1 MKVIDE
7 KYDVGIIIGRF
18 QVPELHEGHQ
28 ELIEHVCSLH
38 DKVVILLGLSPIKA
52 TQRNPLDYEARRQ
65 MIQEAYP
72 QINVLYVKDMSNDE
86 AWSKQVDERIEDVVT
101 PHQTVVLYG
110 GRDSFIEHYH
120 GRYATQELEA
130 ERITSGE
137 TIRKEVSAKSVRQSP
152 DFRAG
157 AVWSVFNRFP
167 TVYTC
172 VDVAIF
178 NEDETK
184 ILLGRKEHEKAWRLI
199 GGFSDPTSPSFE
211 ADARREVQ
219 EEVGIAI
226 TDPQYIGSFAV
237 DDWRYRNEV
246 DGIRTLLFKAKK
258 FSGAVKA
265 DDDIAEAKWFDIDTL
280 GLNDVVKNHWPLI
293 EAVMAT
299 HPSQR

>member
-1 MKVIDE
+1 MKVIDT
-7 KYDVGIIIGRF
+7 KYDVGVIIGRF
-18 QVPELHEGHQ
+18 QVPELHEGHR

-52 TQRNPLDYEARRQ
+52 TQRNPLDFEARRQ

-72 QINVLYVKDMSNDE
+72 QVNVLYVKDMANDK
-86 AWSKQVDERIEDVVT
+86 AWSKQVDERIEDIVT
-101 PHQTVVLYG
+101 PHQTVILYG
-110 GRDSFIEHYH
+110 GRDSFIEHYLGKH
-120 GRYATQELEA
+120 PTQELEA

-184 ILLGRKEHEKAWRLI
+184 ILLGRKENERGWRLP
-199 GGFSDPTSPSFE
+199 GGFSSPESSSFE

-226 TDPQYIGSFAV
+226 TDPQYIGNFRV
-237 DDWRYRNEV
+237 DDWRYRGETDV
-246 DGIRTLLFKAKK
+246 IRTILFKAKRL
-258 FSGAVKA
+258 SGAVKA
-265 DDDIAEAKWFDIDTL
+265 DDDLAEAKWFDLDTL
-280 GLNDVVKNHWPLI
+280 SQGDVVTNHWPLI